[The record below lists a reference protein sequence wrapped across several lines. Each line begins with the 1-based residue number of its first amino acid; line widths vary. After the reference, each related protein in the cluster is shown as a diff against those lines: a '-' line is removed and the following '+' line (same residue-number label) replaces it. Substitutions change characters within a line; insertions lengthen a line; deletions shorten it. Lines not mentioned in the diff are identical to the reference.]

1 MKLAIMQPYFFPYIG
16 YWQLINAVKRF
27 VIYDDVNYIKG
38 GWINRNRILINGA
51 PTYITAPLQRA
62 SSYNRICDISV
73 QSSPVWRDKL
83 VRSIEN
89 TYRKAPFFVEIY
101 PIIEKLIRYETDN
114 LSDYL
119 THQLQ
124 TLSTFLGIKAEF
136 IATSRRYQND
146 HLAGQKRILDI
157 CKREG
162 GTTYINLQGGQTLYD
177 IEFFRNADIDLRF
190 IVMRP
195 LPYKQRAPGFIPY
208 LSIVDALMEIGTV
221 EIMHHLDAFELI
233 GGEIPREHEAR

>member
-27 VIYDDVNYIKG
+27 IIYDDVNYIKG
-38 GWINRNRILINGA
+38 GWINRNRILINGE
-51 PTYITAPLQRA
+51 PTYITVPLRQS
-62 SSYNRICDISV
+62 SSYRRICDITV

-89 TYRKAPFFVEIY
+89 TYRKAPFFAEVHSV
-101 PIIEKLIRYETDN
+101 IEKLIRYEADN

-119 THQLQ
+119 AHQLQ
-124 TLSTFLGIKAEF
+124 ALATFLGIGTE
-136 IATSRRYQND
+136 IISSSRIYEND
-146 HLAGQKRILDI
+146 HLSGQMRILDI

-162 GTTYINLQGGQTLYD
+162 ISTYINPQGGQTLYD
-177 IEFFRNADIDLRF
+177 IETFRRFGIDLRF

-195 LPYKQRAPGFIPY
+195 MPYKQRVTGFIPY
-208 LSIVDALMEIGTV
+208 LSIVDALMEIGAV
-221 EIMHHLDAFELI
+221 EIMHHLDAFDLVAD
-233 GGEIPREHEAR
+233 EIADDC